1 MLKLDEETITK
12 ILDHKDLIKD
22 TTVLL
27 PFLNLIEELDVNTFI
42 NILGEYDRIK
52 DKLMSTMEL
61 SEASNFKTIV
71 LKKLDAV
78 ISLANAYSSVDDI
91 TLYALGRSIV
101 SEVGEYNSSKY
112 LDFYIQMANK
122 RKGSIPPLFLQTPK
136 YYLESGMYSDP
147 ERLLIGKRPSK
158 DSCIDLLNSAG
169 AKTYKEVLLQNS
181 GDVILIRD
189 AQKKLISR
197 ILLFRRGNVIQMVT
211 RSGEG
216 LPMDLFKTIGNQIIH
231 QSIFSHDNID
241 YVFLNNSSL
250 FNFHTDDNISV
261 KDNRF
266 MSKFPHADFS
276 DSAILLSSKNKVQGL
291 DEIELDFDVAP
302 LVSYEKPRKKI
313 SYYPTETEITRLRAL
328 KIIMETD
335 SEVKENMSRDFE
347 PFYSEEYK
355 KKICGEDWYI
365 AVKNDG
371 TVEELTLPIDDMR
384 MRREI
389 REVKDVLG
397 IDSQKDEINLMLSTI
412 TKSEWLERKQEI
424 KL

>member
-122 RKGSIPPLFLQTPK
+122 RKGSIPPFFLQTPK

-181 GDVILIRD
+181 GDVILILKD
-189 AQKKLISR
+189 FNEIIFCEVKN
-197 ILLFRRGNVIQMVT
+197 FPRRG
-211 RSGEG
+211 
-216 LPMDLFKTIGNQIIH
+216 IGI
-231 QSIFSHDNID
+231 
-241 YVFLNNSSL
+241 
-250 FNFHTDDNISV
+250 
-261 KDNRF
+261 
-266 MSKFPHADFS
+266 P
-276 DSAILLSSKNKVQGL
+276 
-291 DEIELDFDVAP
+291 
-302 LVSYEKPRKKI
+302 
-313 SYYPTETEITRLRAL
+313 ETEAVLKGPREGFNELIVDNVAL
-328 KIIMETD
+328 I
-335 SEVKENMSRDFE
+335 RRR
-347 PFYSEEYK
+347 
-355 KKICGEDWYI
+355 
-365 AVKNDG
+365 VKNPDLKF
-371 TVEELTLPIDDMR
+371 E
-384 MRREI
+384 
-389 REVKDVLG
+389 
-397 IDSQKDEINLMLSTI
+397 TI
-412 TKSEWLERKQEI
+412 
-424 KL
+424 